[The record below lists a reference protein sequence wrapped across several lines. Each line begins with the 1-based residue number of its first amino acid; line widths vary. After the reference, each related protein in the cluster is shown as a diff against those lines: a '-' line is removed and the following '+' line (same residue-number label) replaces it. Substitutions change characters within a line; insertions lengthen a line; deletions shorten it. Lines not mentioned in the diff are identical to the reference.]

1 MSYKTK
7 ASLFAGFENRVYV
20 GAFVFAAFVMSI
32 LLIACSKKNAD
43 DTKARKGN
51 VSSINV
57 KRLAKK
63 WKHVKTKDSY
73 DGIWKDMDTAD
84 SKVISFT
91 RDGKYSEN
99 RHGNPLCKGGYT
111 MEGDNVILT
120 HSCNKV
126 ALTCKVVELEKKKL
140 TMSMMGR
147 HGEVFYV
154 YERTK

>member
-1 MSYKTK
+1 MS
-7 ASLFAGFENRVYV
+7 L
-20 GAFVFAAFVMSI
+20 I
-32 LLIACSKKNAD
+32 LLACSSSKNNTSD
-43 DTKARKGN
+43 ETKARKGN
-51 VSSINV
+51 VTSINV

-73 DGIWKDMDTAD
+73 DGIWKTVD
-84 SKVISFT
+84 SENKIISFT

-99 RHGNPLCKGGYT
+99 RPGNPACEGGYT

-140 TMSMMGR
+140 TMSMLGR